1 MGKRTQARLCSQQRQ
16 RANPLYLLVAPACLP
31 ASAGR
36 SSRGD
41 KAKLAASGP
50 ALAQQAAAA
59 AALPAP
65 TKKSTPPKEGY
76 LSPPS

>member
-1 MGKRTQARLCSQQRQ
+1 MF
-16 RANPLYLLVAPACLP
+16 LLVAPACLP

-50 ALAQQAAAA
+50 ALAQQAVAAAA

-76 LSPPS
+76 LSPPPS